1 MYNISIMSRPPKYD
15 TPEAMAEDLEVYFT
29 KCEVDKE
36 FPTITGLAMALDMS
50 TEALRMYQEKD
61 AFLATIKRAKQRV
74 ELAWE
79 QRLLA
84 PGSGPIF
91 WLKNNAG
98 WRDKT
103 ESEITAKVTGV
114 IILPEK
120 KEQ

>member
-1 MYNISIMSRPPKYD
+1 MSRPPKYD